1 MFDDD
6 LEQILTL
13 NHLLFE
19 RKLNLINSSS
29 TNPLKKMHISCYYK
43 YVECLLEHFW
53 KRWRTEYT
61 PSLCEFQKVYHRSN
75 SIIPQVGDIVNI
87 FEDKQPRQKWLLG
100 GIIESI
106 SRKDILVRAAKTYIE
121 KTIRAIKRP
130 ITKLYPVEYNDEIKR
145 KKKKMR

>member
-1 MFDDD
+1 MFIRAF
-6 LEQILTL
+6 LETMENRVHPITL
-13 NHLLFE
+13 
-19 RKLNLINSSS
+19 LI
-29 TNPLKKMHISCYYK
+29 
-43 YVECLLEHFW
+43 
-53 KRWRTEYT
+53 
-61 PSLCEFQKVYHRSN
+61 QKVYHRSN

-145 KKKKMR
+145 KKKMR